1 MAEGEAEEDDAAGAD
16 PVLSEVT
23 SGIVPSAGE
32 VLSGSVG
39 SVRAGGSEGRGR
51 GASSSLSAV
60 TNAHPATAE
69 TSAVA
74 SAHAQV
80 SPYTTTRSPLGIPS
94 SNRSGRN
101 TVNAP
106 RSTADTAKSVT
117 PTVEVGTSIIR
128 PTSYAMAALYFLMD
142 LRETTPKAKRV
153 SQAGAGRRGAGPGA
167 GRGPRQATRGPPRVP
182 HARFTRRTSKKAVTV
197 NFGEQPFH
205 AQG

>member
-1 MAEGEAEEDDAAGAD
+1 MAEDEAEEDDAADGV
-16 PVLSEVT
+16 PVLSEVS

-32 VLSGSVG
+32 VLSGTVG
-39 SVRAGGSEGRGR
+39 SVRAGGSEGRVR

-80 SPYTTTRSPLGIPS
+80 STCTTTRSPLGIPS

-117 PTVEVGTSIIR
+117 PTVEVGISIIR
-128 PTSYAMAALYFLMD
+128 PTHPTPWPLSIFSGTS
-142 LRETTPKAKRV
+142 ETAPKAKRV
-153 SQAGAGRRGAGPGA
+153 SQAGAGRRGTGSGPGA
-167 GRGPRQATRGPPRVP
+167 GRGPRQASR
-182 HARFTRRTSKKAVTV
+182 
-197 NFGEQPFH
+197 
-205 AQG
+205 

>member
-1 MAEGEAEEDDAAGAD
+1 MAEGEAEEDDAADGVSD
-16 PVLSEVT
+16 RSEVT

-32 VLSGSVG
+32 VVSGTVG

-74 SAHAQV
+74 SAPAQV
-80 SPYTTTRSPLGIPS
+80 STCTTTRSPPGIPS

-106 RSTADTAKSVT
+106 RSTADTARSVT
-117 PTVEVGTSIIR
+117 PTVEVGISIIR
-128 PTSYAMAALYFLMD
+128 PTSYAMAALYFLRD
-142 LRETTPKAKRV
+142 LRDGPKAKRV
-153 SQAGAGRRGAGPGA
+153 SQAGAGRRGTGA
-167 GRGPRQATRGPPRVP
+167 GRGPRPVTPRRAGHCP
-182 HARFTRRTSKKAVTV
+182 GRCRAC
-197 NFGEQPFH
+197 G
-205 AQG
+205 

>member
-1 MAEGEAEEDDAAGAD
+1 MVEGEAEEDDAADAD

-32 VLSGSVG
+32 VVSGTVG

-80 SPYTTTRSPLGIPS
+80 STCTTTRSPLGIPS

-106 RSTADTAKSVT
+106 RSTAETAKSVT
-117 PTVEVGTSIIR
+117 PTVEVGISIIR
-128 PTSYAMAALYFLMD
+128 PRSYATWPLSIFSGTS
-142 LRETTPKAKRV
+142 ETAPKAKRV
-153 SQAGAGRRGAGPGA
+153 SQAGAGRRGTGA
-167 GRGPRQATRGPPRVP
+167 GRGPRQASRGPPRVP
-182 HARFTRRTSKKAVTV
+182 HARFTGRTSKNAVWTKFV
-197 NFGEQPFH
+197 KHVLWEVR
-205 AQG
+205 